1 MPDAGPAI
9 PPASPLGFP
18 QSHPR
23 SDTDAMAKKPT
34 STTSGR
40 GLTQRQQ
47 RFVEEYLVD
56 LNASQAAIRAGYSAH
71 TSRQFACHLLKCPQ
85 IQEAVQKARAAQQ
98 KRLRIDADRV
108 LLEIAR
114 LALYDPRK
122 FFDAEGS
129 PLRITDLDEDTAAAL
144 NGIEVAE
151 QYTGRGAERQFVG
164 FVKKYKLVDKGPN
177 LDRLM
182 KHLGLYV
189 ADNRQR
195 TDPLE
200 TLLLTIAGKTGSA
213 LRPVAHDP
221 ERPTEDPAGEAP
233 AEEEEEG
240 EGSGGED
247 DEEGQGGDGSVL

>member
-1 MPDAGPAI
+1 MPRTPLN
-9 PPASPLGFP
+9 PASLK
-18 QSHPR
+18 R
-23 SDTDAMAKKPT
+23 LT
-34 STTSGR
+34 S
-40 GLTQRQQ
+40 RQQ

-56 LNASQAAIRAGYSAH
+56 LNATRAACRAGYSAR
-71 TSRQFACHLLKCPQ
+71 SAYALGPELLQYPHVR
-85 IQEAVQKARAAQQ
+85 EAVQKARAEQQ
-98 KRLRIDADRV
+98 ERTRIDADRI

-129 PLRITDLDEDTAAAL
+129 PLRITDLDADTAAAL
-144 NGIEVAE
+144 NGIEVVE

-182 KHLGLYV
+182 KHLGLYS

-200 TLLLTIAGKTGSA
+200 TLLQAIAGGNSSV
-213 LRPVAHDP
+213 LRPVPQDP
-221 ERPTEDPAGEAP
+221 ERPDPTGEDPP
-233 AEEEEEG
+233 EEEEG
-240 EGSGGED
+240 ESVAGED
-247 DEEGQGGDGSVL
+247 DEEEQGGEGSVL

>member
-1 MPDAGPAI
+1 MPRK
-9 PPASPLGFP
+9 PLNP
-18 QSHPR
+18 DSLKR
-23 SDTDAMAKKPT
+23 LT
-34 STTSGR
+34 S
-40 GLTQRQQ
+40 RQQ

-56 LNASQAAIRAGYSAH
+56 LNATQAARRAGYSAR
-71 TSRQFACHLLKCPQ
+71 SAYARGSELLQ
-85 IQEAVQKARAAQQ
+85 SLHIREAVQKARAEQQ
-98 KRLRIDADRV
+98 VRTRINADRI

-129 PLRITDLDEDTAAAL
+129 PLRITDLDADTAAAL
-144 NGIEVAE
+144 NGIEVVE

-182 KHLGLYV
+182 KHLGLYS

-200 TLLLTIAGKTGSA
+200 TLLQAIAGGNSSV
-213 LRPVAHDP
+213 LRPVPQDP
-221 ERPTEDPAGEAP
+221 ERPTEAPAGERP
-233 AEEEEEG
+233 AEEEGEESCMD
-240 EGSGGED
+240 E
-247 DEEGQGGDGSVL
+247 DEEGQGGE